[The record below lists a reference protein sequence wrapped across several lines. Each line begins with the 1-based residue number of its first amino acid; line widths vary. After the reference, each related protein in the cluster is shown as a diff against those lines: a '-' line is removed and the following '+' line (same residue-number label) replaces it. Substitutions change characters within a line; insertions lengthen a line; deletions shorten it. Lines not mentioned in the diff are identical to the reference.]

1 VETLL
6 VHEETVF
13 MANAIYPTKI
23 IFRKMERE
31 LLRLESDQ
39 QPDAV
44 HSFRTTSRRL
54 ETLLE
59 QIVCAGGS
67 NQAKLLKL
75 LGRIRRRAGNVR
87 DVDVQLAALRS
98 LKVPLEPRRKT
109 QLTQSLIE
117 FRAKHEKK
125 LRKLLKKKVIR
136 EIHKRLKRALED
148 SKSAKSR
155 DPLAVAKQILAAVPV
170 SSRPMNEELLHRYR
184 VAVKQARYA
193 AEFAPKSPERAELI
207 AQLRHA
213 QDALGSWHD
222 WFTLTQTATQTLGEI
237 NQSSLVAA
245 IHNVTRGK
253 FRNAVASISTAKEQA
268 REQTPAVDGS
278 RKLGKSLT
286 ATGPAEAAA

>member
-1 VETLL
+1 
-6 VHEETVF
+6 
-13 MANAIYPTKI
+13 MANAIDPAKL

-31 LLRLESDQ
+31 LRRLESDQ

-59 QIVCAGGS
+59 QITCGGGR

-75 LGRIRRRAGNVR
+75 LSGIRRGAGRVR

-109 QLTQSLIE
+109 ELTQSLIE
-117 FRAKHEKK
+117 LRTKDEGR
-125 LRKLLKKKVIR
+125 LRKLLKKKLVR
-136 EIHKRLKRALED
+136 EIRKRLNRALET

-155 DPLAVAKQILAAVPV
+155 DPLTVAKQILGAVPR
-170 SSRPMNEELLHRYR
+170 SSSHATEEMLHQYR
-184 VAVKQARYA
+184 IAVKRARYA
-193 AEFAPKSPERAELI
+193 AEFAPKSAESAEFI
-207 AQLRHA
+207 AQLKKM

-222 WFTLTQTATQTLGEI
+222 WFTLTQTAAQTLGEI

-245 IHNVTRGK
+245 MHNVTRGK
-253 FRNAVASISTAKEQA
+253 FRSAVATISTAQERD
-268 REQTPAVDGS
+268 REETPAVDSS
-278 RKLGKSLT
+278 RKPGGKS
-286 ATGPAEAAA
+286 AAIADHAKAAA